1 MVGLTSNNL
10 MNLSMA
16 ERFDKF
22 REKGFG
28 SVMIWLGPDAKES
41 ADERATLA
49 ERAGL
54 FIENFHLSCD
64 HLNEMWIDCKEG
76 DERISRFKDE
86 IAAASKH
93 GVKTVV
99 CHLSHGDFPPF
110 VSTIGT
116 NRIEDLVKFAEN
128 ANVKLAFEN
137 VITKDHV
144 TYVLENFK
152 SPYVGLCY
160 DVGHDHYWRV
170 QDWLGLFGDRVFAL
184 HLHDNF
190 ADKDSHFIPFDGSID
205 WQYTLPR
212 LAKTSY
218 RGTTTLETKDAAY
231 VYDASPDKYLEHA
244 LSVGNYID
252 KFLENNR

>member
-22 REKGFG
+22 KEKGFG

-99 CHLSHGDFPPF
+99 CHLTHGDFPPF

-170 QDWLGLFGDRVFAL
+170 QDWLGFSATGFSPCTCTTISPIRIPISYPLTAASTGSTRCPALRKRVTAARLRLKRRTPPTF
-184 HLHDNF
+184 
-190 ADKDSHFIPFDGSID
+190 
-205 WQYTLPR
+205 TTPR
-212 LAKTSY
+212 PINIWNT
-218 RGTTTLETKDAAY
+218 R
-231 VYDASPDKYLEHA
+231 
-244 LSVGNYID
+244 
-252 KFLENNR
+252 

>member
-22 REKGFG
+22 KEKGFG

-99 CHLSHGDFPPF
+99 CHLTHGDFPPF

-190 ADKDSHFIPFDGSID
+190 ADKDSHFIPLTAASTGNTRCPALRKRVTAARLRLKRRTPPTF
-205 WQYTLPR
+205 TTPR
-212 LAKTSY
+212 PINIWNT
-218 RGTTTLETKDAAY
+218 R
-231 VYDASPDKYLEHA
+231 
-244 LSVGNYID
+244 
-252 KFLENNR
+252 

>member
-22 REKGFG
+22 KEKGFG

-86 IAAASKH
+86 IAAAAIFRLLCRQSARIASK
-93 GVKTVV
+93 
-99 CHLSHGDFPPF
+99 
-110 VSTIGT
+110 
-116 NRIEDLVKFAEN
+116 
-128 ANVKLAFEN
+128 
-137 VITKDHV
+137 
-144 TYVLENFK
+144 
-152 SPYVGLCY
+152 
-160 DVGHDHYWRV
+160 
-170 QDWLGLFGDRVFAL
+170 
-184 HLHDNF
+184 
-190 ADKDSHFIPFDGSID
+190 
-205 WQYTLPR
+205 TL
-212 LAKTSY
+212 
-218 RGTTTLETKDAAY
+218 
-231 VYDASPDKYLEHA
+231 
-244 LSVGNYID
+244 
-252 KFLENNR
+252 

>member
-22 REKGFG
+22 KEKGFG

-99 CHLSHGDFPPF
+99 CHLTHGDFPPF

-152 SPYVGLCY
+152 SPYVGLAMTSDTTTTGAFRIGWGFSATGFSPCTCTTISPI
-160 DVGHDHYWRV
+160 R
-170 QDWLGLFGDRVFAL
+170 
-184 HLHDNF
+184 
-190 ADKDSHFIPFDGSID
+190 IP
-205 WQYTLPR
+205 
-212 LAKTSY
+212 TSY
-218 RGTTTLETKDAAY
+218 HLTAASTGSTRCPALRKRVTAARLRLKRRTPPTFTTPRPINIWNT
-231 VYDASPDKYLEHA
+231 
-244 LSVGNYID
+244 
-252 KFLENNR
+252 R